1 MSTCELT
8 HPLRCGVTSPCSN
21 NPFEKCGSP
30 PSGQEDFPPAAPGG
44 CGGVIAPCID
54 LPRTGLDV
62 EGLILAVQAFS
73 EAFGT
78 NFQNLKLEQV
88 KNRKSELNDTLKK
101 NLENFSAWVRET
113 AKQIK
118 AQEKQKVFGWISKIA
133 TLIVGVAVMAAAGAA
148 LVAAPMTVA
157 GAALF
162 FLAGLSAVTS
172 AFDLAGDIHG
182 KEANPLSE
190 LGVGAKVLRLD
201 IAGLFA
207 EAAKASGADEKVQSD
222 WAIAGTAFQ
231 LVGMLALARAAAPG
245 TLSKVATM
253 TNLVAAVGAV
263 TSGTS
268 HICHGAISLD
278 QIIPAREKAGNLKA
292 DMTAQEA
299 KMLEPQKFIERCY
312 ELIQEVAEALQLIV
326 EKCAQVLSD
335 WADSMIP
342 DRIESMR
349 APVMA

>member
-1 MSTCELT
+1 
-8 HPLRCGVTSPCSN
+8 
-21 NPFEKCGSP
+21 
-30 PSGQEDFPPAAPGG
+30 
-44 CGGVIAPCID
+44 
-54 LPRTGLDV
+54 LDV

-148 LVAAPMTVA
+148 LVAAP
-157 GAALF
+157 
-162 FLAGLSAVTS
+162 
-172 AFDLAGDIHG
+172 
-182 KEANPLSE
+182 SE